1 MYPVNQVILGGD
13 PMTSNLE
20 DLDLQ
25 IKRMEAY
32 KQKLSKIV
40 DPKPTAELWNKI
52 DIELSP
58 LSEDQKIKLFQ
69 DSKYMEIY
77 TKLQLLVQAELLD
90 MVKGKIESTKE
101 GKDLLEAQL
110 DLVKK
115 LKVKII
121 EETNRELTLF
131 TQFKEFSKSNP
142 NVTYEEFLTNLK

>member
-13 PMTSNLE
+13 PMASNLE

-90 MVKGKIESTKE
+90 LVKGKIESTKE

-142 NVTYEEFLTNLK
+142 NVTYEEFLNNLK

>member
-90 MVKGKIESTKE
+90 MVKGKIENTKE

>member
-90 MVKGKIESTKE
+90 LVKGKIESTKE

>member
-13 PMTSNLE
+13 PMASNLE

-40 DPKPTAELWNKI
+40 DPKPTAELWSKI

-90 MVKGKIESTKE
+90 LVKGKIESTKE

-142 NVTYEEFLTNLK
+142 NVTYEEFLNNLK